1 MKYHSIFLPLLPI
14 TVTALFSCNEDQN
27 AFPARAGKFVVHY
40 TSVRDENLDGQ
51 PWIRICLPSPNG
63 DFTDVSP
70 LNVPC
75 NEGPPVR
82 FPYDQTK
89 LEHTLIVTNGNGCD
103 EDSSN
108 LDGARMEY
116 DGQKRDL
123 SGEDEGCGK
132 RSHGISCEFT
142 L

>member
-1 MKYHSIFLPLLPI
+1 MQTPALLA
-14 TVTALFSCNEDQN
+14 TLLATTTTALFSCNADQN
-27 AFPARAGKFVVHY
+27 AFPARAGKF
-40 TSVRDENLDGQ
+40 
-51 PWIRICLPSPNG
+51 IRICLPSPSG

-82 FPYDQTK
+82 FPYDQTQ
-89 LEHTLIVTNGNGCD
+89 LEHTLIVYNGNGCD
-103 EDSSN
+103 GDEND

-123 SGEDEGCGK
+123 SGGDEGCGK
-132 RSHGISCEFT
+132 RDHGISFKDLQRRARCPAFRMFMS
-142 L
+142 